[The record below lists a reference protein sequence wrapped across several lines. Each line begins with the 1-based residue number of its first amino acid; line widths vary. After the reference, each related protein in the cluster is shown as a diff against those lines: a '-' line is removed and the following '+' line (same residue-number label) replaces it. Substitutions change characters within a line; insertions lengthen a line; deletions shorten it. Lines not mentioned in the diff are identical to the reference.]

1 MIRDI
6 SIEAALRVPVFGFIN
21 NACLRIDGDGFVD
34 EAPHG
39 LDGDRVHW
47 SRGSRVHFEDITVR
61 LAEASGKSGG
71 ILFTCDPGTPGRRA
85 SGAVVMAAA
94 EADKTPDRQSCLRI
108 YYQGG
113 GSSAGQSVVGSARI
127 EGDAGSRKTDFVI
140 PNQRDQPV
148 AMILVII
155 IPVII
160 IPVIIIPTVMCFESG
175 HSVMRRRC
183 RSAVRH
189 NCARPS
195 ECGISEPCRQG
206 QQHLTSIFRRR
217 RYEIAIIAIRLFLSP
232 QAITRTCQSASS
244 DKTLHSKCDSCGL
257 NCPAQKFSTID

>member
-34 EAPHG
+34 KAPHG
-39 LDGDRVHW
+39 LDRDRVHW
-47 SRGSRVHFEDITVR
+47 PRRSRVHFEDITMR

-71 ILFTCDPGTPGRRA
+71 ILFACDPGTPRRRA

-94 EADKTPDRQSCLRI
+94 EADKTPDRQPCLRI

-113 GSSAGQSVVGSARI
+113 GSSASQTVVGCGRI
-127 EGDAGSRKTDFVI
+127 ESDAGSRKTDFVI
-140 PNQRDQPV
+140 ANQRDQLA
-148 AMILVII
+148 AMFPII
-155 IPVII
+155 MIPVNLILAA
-160 IPVIIIPTVMCFESG
+160 MRFESG
-175 HSVMRRRC
+175 HSIMGRRC

-195 ECGISEPCRQG
+195 ESGIFEPRGQG
-206 QQHLTSIFRRR
+206 
-217 RYEIAIIAIRLFLSP
+217 
-232 QAITRTCQSASS
+232 
-244 DKTLHSKCDSCGL
+244 
-257 NCPAQKFSTID
+257 